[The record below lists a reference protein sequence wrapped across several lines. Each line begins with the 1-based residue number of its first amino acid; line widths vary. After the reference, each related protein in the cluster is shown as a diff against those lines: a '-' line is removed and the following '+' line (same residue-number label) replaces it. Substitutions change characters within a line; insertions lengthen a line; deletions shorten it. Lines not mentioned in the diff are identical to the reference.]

1 LDIMTIKADVLV
13 IGGGGAGA
21 RAAIEA
27 AINDANLNVVLLNQ
41 GPVGRSGLTT
51 MANGGMHWVSHPED
65 SPDAHFRDVV
75 RMGCFLNDQNLVEVM
90 TEEAPVRAEELIS
103 WGAKVQMDGD
113 QYYLSDPRGSGTSF
127 PRGHLIPGGTY
138 MAALRDKVARY
149 SNVTVM
155 EDFTATKLLSSENK
169 VIGATAINTRNGKF
183 VVFESKATVV
193 AAGGLG
199 ELFLYTTNAPWGL
212 HGHASGTGYAL
223 AYHAG
228 AELIDMEM
236 IQFTNNQ
243 LYPPWE
249 LGNPALLSSMC
260 GGKYVNA
267 LGQEYMQ
274 LPQPRD
280 MIQKLALKEI
290 KEGRG
295 TEQGGVYIDLSFSP
309 LSRQELEEQLQRALG
324 GEIGKDRWNLVK
336 EMSMNNPDPRN
347 WKVEWAPGCEHFF
360 MGGVRINERCETS
373 VEGLYAAGEV
383 TGGVHGANRMGGNAL
398 TDIIVFGARA
408 GEYAAEYARRAD
420 RIGPEIT
427 AIKDEYER
435 TDGFFKSHGI
445 PPKAVRDKI
454 RTLMSDYMG
463 VARNE
468 IDLKKAL
475 SGIESVRATGLSKM
489 RAPQGRRFNLGW
501 VEAIEAVYMFDVA
514 EMMVRSA
521 LYRTESR
528 GGHYRE
534 DYPNTESSWL
544 KHTLIKKKDEIMA
557 VDTAPVVITKLN
569 PPGEWQ

>member
-75 RMGCFLNDQNLVEVM
+75 RMGCFLNDQKLVEVM

-149 SNVTVM
+149 PNVTVM
-155 EDFTATKLLSSENK
+155 EDFAATKLLSSENK
-169 VIGATAINTRNGKF
+169 VIGATAINIRNGKF

-199 ELFLYTTNAPWGL
+199 EIFLRTTNAPWGL

-295 TEQGGVYIDLSFSP
+295 TERGGVYIDLSFSP

-336 EMSMNNPDPRN
+336 EMSVNNPDPRN

-420 RIGPEIT
+420 RIEPEIT

-435 TDGFFKSHGI
+435 TSGSFKSHGI
-445 PPKAVRDKI
+445 PPKGVRDKI

-475 SGIESVRATGLSKM
+475 EGIKSIRGSKAQDI
-489 RAPQGRRFNLGW
+489 RVPHFKQFNIAW
-501 VEAIEAVYMFDVA
+501 IEAIEVPYMLDVA

-534 DYPNTESSWL
+534 DYPNTEQNWL
-544 KHTLIKKKDEIMA
+544 KHTLVKKKDNTM
-557 VDTAPVVITKLN
+557 VMDTAPVVITKLK
-569 PPGEWQ
+569 PPGE